1 MATSK
6 AKTSSRP
13 KVVFQRTDLFN
24 ETFKKYATNE
34 VVQAKFQD
42 FIKSKKENPL
52 QPFGSVDERFR
63 GDGPL
68 GQSGVTHCHL
78 THNINLIYTKSGSN
92 PLLIQLI
99 WIGVH
104 DEIGTGQPPNKKLQ
118 KNAAKKFLTAQP
130 EGEVFENK
138 GK

>member
-1 MATSK
+1 M
-6 AKTSSRP
+6 
-13 KVVFQRTDLFN
+13 
-24 ETFKKYATNE
+24 
-34 VVQAKFQD
+34 
-42 FIKSKKENPL
+42 
-52 QPFGSVDERFR
+52 
-63 GDGPL
+63 
-68 GQSGVTHCHL
+68 

-92 PLLIQLI
+92 PMLIQLI